1 MAENADAE
9 SVYRFVWV
17 GVRDWS
23 WHYKHMHLSV
33 SLYFMRICEKITGK
47 PLLVKHLFLLQ
58 SHIRGFFLLW
68 CPSQGQNWNK
78 YKLFEHKGD
87 TFVPD
92 IWTGG
97 GKDDSINWKLK
108 YRSIKPKIEICMPQG
123 GTYRNYLPQNENP
136 FNI

>member
-1 MAENADAE
+1 MTVFAVMFRDTFMVIWWTYHYMLKMQILLAEF
-9 SVYRFVWV
+9 VYRFVWV

-23 WHYKHMHLSV
+23 WHYASQCISVFHAAMWENNWKTVTHAPSRKH
-33 SLYFMRICEKITGK
+33 I
-47 PLLVKHLFLLQ
+47 FLLQ

-92 IWTGG
+92 IWIHS
-97 GKDDSINWKLK
+97 GKDDTINWKFK
-108 YRSIKPKIEICMPQG
+108 
-123 GTYRNYLPQNENP
+123 
-136 FNI
+136 